1 MTSPTPRLFRDL
13 FGLTAA
19 TALLFGMGCGS
30 EPEPE
35 PVAQVGPKRVAPA
48 PPPPPPAPKVT
59 PVAELMQQLA
69 IDPRVNLTEDQAPDT
84 TDKRIAVLRFF
95 DAFARGDANALAD
108 MLSPTDALL
117 LKRMVDSGEWSD
129 ATANIGMINVQTG
142 ADPAVGDCA
151 LALIMVGT
159 SFEPQLWSYEI
170 SGDPAASGG
179 SNFDALPCPPDM
191 VNKLSGDNW
200 ITAWMQILADELA
213 RASEPDEVIEI
224 SSTDLSEGED
234 EPSYTGGTPGF
245 GGGGGQPGRRRPSGP
260 PVDPNPGGPGGPTGR

>member
-19 TALLFGMGCGS
+19 TALLFGTGCGS
-30 EPEPE
+30 ESEPE
-35 PVAQVGPKRVAPA
+35 PVAQVQPKRVAPA

-59 PVAELMQQLA
+59 SIADLMQQLA

-117 LKRMVDSGEWSD
+117 LKRMVDSGDWAD

-142 ADPAVGDCA
+142 SDPTVGDCA

-170 SGDPAASGG
+170 SGDPAANGG
-179 SNFDALPCPPDM
+179 SSFDALPCPPDM

-200 ITAWMQILADELA
+200 ITAWMKILADELA
-213 RASEPDEVIEI
+213 RSTEPDEIIEF
-224 SSTDLSEGED
+224 SPTDLSEEEEG
-234 EPSYTGGTPGF
+234 SGYTGGPPGL
-245 GGGGGQPGRRRPSGP
+245 GGGGGQPGRKRPSGP
-260 PVDPNPGGPGGPTGR
+260 VVDPNPQGPGGPTGR